1 MTEGEILEYAQKC
14 GLESAANL
22 LLLVGPD
29 GFKGDYD
36 AYLKLES
43 YLNGGLEN
51 ENGK

>member
-1 MTEGEILEYAQKC
+1 MSEDEIMEYAQVC

-36 AYLKLES
+36 DYCRLEKI
-43 YLNGGLEN
+43 LNGEAL
-51 ENGK
+51 